1 MKMTP
6 ERIAETRELIAKA
19 TAGPWKSSSLNWRG
33 EPAGFKLH
41 VSGNHYRDGD
51 GTTGTGV
58 CIVEGNSTS
67 TVVTKANADFITNA
81 RTSLP
86 DALDDLDSLSQQ
98 LAAVTAER
106 DALRLKVNPVYLDVE
121 KYYEDDPHQATNVQC
136 STPAAGEK
144 ETNP

>member
-6 ERIAETRELIAKA
+6 QRIAETRELIAKA
-19 TAGPWKSSSLNWRG
+19 TAGPWHPSDGSM
-33 EPAGFKLH
+33 EGFPGSWD
-41 VSGNHYRDGD
+41 VTGSDNCGIASIADTASVAAFPRD
-51 GTTGTGV
+51 V
-58 CIVEGNSTS
+58 R
-67 TVVTKANADFITNA
+67 ANAEFIA
-81 RTSLP
+81 ASRTSLP
-86 DALDDLDSLSQQ
+86 DALDDLDTLSQQ